1 MYRVNLTTQTSD
13 KPTRVGMFVLSSIA
27 ALTKLFKSFPTRN
40 PWKKFI
46 DQKEINLRLP
56 KMLILKFIFQ
66 YELRAAFYSNEILQ
80 IETDFHVLKDNKIYP
95 LEDRYTD
102 TPAKVIIP

>member
-1 MYRVNLTTQTSD
+1 
-13 KPTRVGMFVLSSIA
+13 
-27 ALTKLFKSFPTRN
+27 
-40 PWKKFI
+40 
-46 DQKEINLRLP
+46 
-56 KMLILKFIFQ
+56 MLILKFIFQ

-102 TPAKVIIP
+102 TPAKVLFLN